1 MFLVPKLKG
10 RTYTP
15 IKHLEYVLR
24 SKINISAHLH
34 TIKNIVCVLKKC
46 VKNRSAIL
54 KIRCTH
60 VQKTEKK
67 NKFRKMKKIQVEIK

>member
-34 TIKNIVCVLKKC
+34 TIKKYRVCAKKMC
-46 VKNRSAIL
+46 EKSLRNFKNSL
-54 KIRCTH
+54 HSCTKK
-60 VQKTEKK
+60 QRKKTSFEK
-67 NKFRKMKKIQVEIK
+67 